1 MSYTTDQIIEQH
13 NKKDKFDIV
22 IEMLDKLIENYKLTR
37 KYIINL
43 K

>member
-1 MSYTTDQIIEQH
+1 MKMKNLAIEQH
-13 NKKDKFDIV
+13 NQEPLDAM
-22 IEMLDKLIENYKLTR
+22 IEAIDELIENYKLTR

>member
-1 MSYTTDQIIEQH
+1 MCKIKDTIKGE
-13 NKKDKFDIV
+13 NPKKDKFDIM
-22 IEMLDKLIENYKLTR
+22 IEAIDELIENYKLTR